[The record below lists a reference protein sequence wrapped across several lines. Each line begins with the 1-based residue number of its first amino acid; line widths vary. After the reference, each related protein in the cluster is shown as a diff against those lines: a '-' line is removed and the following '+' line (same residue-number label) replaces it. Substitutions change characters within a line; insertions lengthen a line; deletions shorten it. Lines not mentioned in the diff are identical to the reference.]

1 MSATTA
7 GSAATASATM
17 GKADAQPLFSYVL
30 RLGDLSLVLGQRL
43 GEWVGH
49 APALEEDLGLANIAL
64 DLIGQAR
71 LLLTYAG
78 EVEGRGRGEDDIAF
92 LREHGEYLN
101 AILAEQPNGD
111 FGQTIV
117 RQALIDAFQLE
128 LYERMTTSTDER
140 LAAIAAKSVK
150 EIRYHLR
157 YSSGWLVRLGDGTQ
171 DSHARVQSALEAL
184 WPYTVELFAEDE
196 LDRLMADHGVAPRLS
211 DVHAAWTQ
219 RIDAILAEATLQRP
233 RDRPHSWHGKRGQ
246 HSEHLGY
253 MLAEMQHLQRAHP
266 GARW

>member
-1 MSATTA
+1 MSAASPAAQVLSA
-7 GSAATASATM
+7 GAP
-17 GKADAQPLFSYVL
+17 PLFRYAL

-49 APALEEDLGLANIAL
+49 SPALEEDLGLANIAL

-117 RQALIDAFQLE
+117 RQVLIDAFRLE
-128 LYERMTTSTDER
+128 LYQHMTTSTDER

-150 EIRYHLR
+150 EVRYHLR
-157 YSSGWLVRLGDGTQ
+157 YSRSWLVRLGDGTEE
-171 DSHARVQSALEAL
+171 SHARVQSALDTL

-196 LDRLMADHGVAPRLS
+196 LDRMMADQGVAPRLS
-211 DVHAAWTQ
+211 DVQAAWSQ
-219 RIDAILAEATLQRP
+219 RIDEILIEATLQRP
-233 RDRPHSWHGKRGQ
+233 KDRPHSWHGKRGQ

-253 MLAEMQHLQRAHP
+253 MLAEMQHLQRTYP

>member
-1 MSATTA
+1 MSTA
-7 GSAATASATM
+7 AADNQA
-17 GKADAQPLFSYVL
+17 LFRYVL

-71 LLLTYAG
+71 LFLSYAG
-78 EVEGRGRGEDDIAF
+78 EIEGCGRSEDDIAY
-92 LREHGEYLN
+92 LREQGEYLN
-101 AILAEQPNGD
+101 PVLAEQPNGD

-117 RQALIDAFQLE
+117 RQVLIDAFQLE
-128 LYERMTTSTDER
+128 LYEQMAASTDER

-150 EIRYHLR
+150 ETRYHLR
-157 YSSGWLVRLGDGTQ
+157 YSGSWLVRLGDGT
-171 DSHARVQSALEAL
+171 DKSHALAQTALERL
-184 WPYTVELFAEDE
+184 WPYTVELFAEDD
-196 LDRLMADHGVAPRLS
+196 LDRAMADCGVAPRLAE
-211 DVHAAWTQ
+211 VHSAWTV
-219 RIDAILAEATLQRP
+219 RLDELLAQATLKRP
-233 RDRPHSWHGKRGQ
+233 GDRAHSWHGKRGQ

-253 MLAEMQHLQRAHP
+253 ILAEMQYLQRAHP